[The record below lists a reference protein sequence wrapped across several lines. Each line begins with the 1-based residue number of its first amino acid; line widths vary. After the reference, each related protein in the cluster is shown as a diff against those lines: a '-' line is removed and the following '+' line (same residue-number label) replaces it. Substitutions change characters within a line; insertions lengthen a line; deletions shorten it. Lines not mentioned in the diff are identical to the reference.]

1 MLTRIRVEKLV
12 VMEQQRCELLDW
24 AMMDISRL
32 GRSPIFLGLVVVFV
46 VVDGLRQLWFVIFEQ

>member
-32 GRSPIFLGLVVVFV
+32 GRSPIF
-46 VVDGLRQLWFVIFEQ
+46 